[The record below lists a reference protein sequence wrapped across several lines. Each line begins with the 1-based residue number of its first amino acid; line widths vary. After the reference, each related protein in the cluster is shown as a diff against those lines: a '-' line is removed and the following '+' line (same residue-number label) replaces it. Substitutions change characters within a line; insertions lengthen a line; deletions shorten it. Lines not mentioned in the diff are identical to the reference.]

1 MRINWKK
8 KKSGGNFLFSVRE
21 IFQRKSF
28 WFILVTLLFGACVY
42 PPFRLMTEAGL
53 TAEPKWDFILTT
65 LPTPYEVP
73 EIDLEMLLVEAII
86 AIPLAIGISL
96 ISCSIKTA
104 LRRINVERLKGHYLS
119 RKL

>member
-8 KKSGGNFLFSVRE
+8 KKSGGNFLYSVRE

-53 TAEPKWDFILTT
+53 TAEPKWDFILTI

-73 EIDLEMLLVEAII
+73 EIALEMLLVEAIV
-86 AIPLAIGISL
+86 AIPLAIVISL
-96 ISCSIKTA
+96 ISCGTKTA
-104 LRRINVERLKGHYLS
+104 LKRINVLNLLH
-119 RKL
+119 

>member
-1 MRINWKK
+1 M
-8 KKSGGNFLFSVRE
+8 RE

-28 WFILVTLLFGACVY
+28 WYILVILLFAACVY
-42 PPFRLMTEAGL
+42 PPFLLMTERGI
-53 TAEPKWDFILTT
+53 TAERKWDCILTT

-73 EIDLEMLLVEAII
+73 EIDLEMLLVEVII

-96 ISCSIKTA
+96 ISCSIKTV
-104 LRRINVERLKGHYLS
+104 LRRINLRRLNGHYLS